1 MDLAILW
8 IILTIACWVLFFVLE
23 GFDLGVGM
31 LTPVLGRDE
40 HERSATARTIAP
52 FWDGNEVWLVAAI
65 GVTFAAFPDWYA
77 ALLSGTYLPVVLM
90 LAGLAARGVALEFR
104 SKHDTPKWRRTSDTV
119 HAIAAVVV
127 AAGFGALIGI
137 IATGLPIGENGEVQA
152 TAGALAR
159 SLAPIATPGA
169 IIGALAA
176 VGTSLALGAAF
187 VALRTTGPVRER
199 ARRLSIVFLNVLGV
213 AAVVAAVFAF
223 VQGASLSGLLL
234 IVIAVLMFG
243 ASGASRTVH
252 EGISF
257 TLASLGTALAVV
269 AALAVNLPVVLPST
283 LNDAWSV
290 TIYSAANSDYALQ
303 VISIGA
309 LCILPGVFAYQAF
322 SYWVL
327 RKRVASERVAS

>member
-31 LTPVLGRDE
+31 LTPWLGRDE
-40 HERSATARTIAP
+40 HERAAASKTIGP

-65 GVTFAAFPDWYA
+65 GVTFAAFPNWYA

-104 SKHDTPKWRRTSDTV
+104 NKHDAPKWLRNSDIV
-119 HAIAAVVV
+119 HAISALVV

-152 TAGALAR
+152 TAGALSR
-159 SLAPIATPGA
+159 SLAPLATPGA

-199 ARRLSIVFLNVLGV
+199 ARRLAIVFTTVLGLV
-213 AAVVAAVFAF
+213 AAAIAVLTLLN
-223 VQGASLSGLLL
+223 GAVLAGMLL

-243 ASGASRTVH
+243 ASGASRAVH
-252 EGISF
+252 EGMGF
-257 TLASLGTALAVV
+257 TLASIGTALAVV

-283 LNDAWSV
+283 LNDAWSI
-290 TIYSAANSDYALQ
+290 TIHNAANSDYAMQ

>member
-40 HERSATARTIAP
+40 HERGAAARTIAP

-104 SKHDTPKWRRTSDTV
+104 NKHDAPKWRRNSDIV
-119 HAIAAVVV
+119 HAISALVV

-137 IATGLPIGENGEVQA
+137 IATGLPIGENGEVQE
-152 TAGALAR
+152 TAGALSR
-159 SLAPIATPGA
+159 SLAPLATPGA

-199 ARRLSIVFLNVLGV
+199 ARRLSIVFTGFLGFAAAAIAVLALIGG
-213 AAVVAAVFAF
+213 AVVA
-223 VQGASLSGLLL
+223 GMLL

-243 ASGASRTVH
+243 ASGASRAVH
-252 EGISF
+252 EGVGF
-257 TLASLGTALAVV
+257 TLASIGTALAVI

-290 TIYSAANSDYALQ
+290 TIYNGANSDYALE

-309 LCILPGVFAYQAF
+309 LFILPGVFLYQAF

>member
-31 LTPVLGRDE
+31 LTPFIGRSE
-40 HERSATARTIAP
+40 HERSAAARTIAP

-77 ALLSGTYLPVVLM
+77 ALLAGTYLPVVLM

-104 SKHDTPKWRRTSDTV
+104 GKQDAPRWRRTADRV
-119 HAIAAVVV
+119 HAGSALVVS
-127 AAGFGALIGI
+127 AGFGALIGI
-137 IATGLPIGENGEVQA
+137 IATGLPIGENGEVEA
-152 TAGALAR
+152 SAGALAR
-159 SLAPIATPGA
+159 SMAPLATPGA

-187 VALRTTGPVRER
+187 LALRTTGPVRDR
-199 ARRLSIVFLNVLGV
+199 ARHFSSTLTAVLGV
-213 AAVVAAVFAF
+213 AAAATAVAVILDGVLLA
-223 VQGASLSGLLL
+223 GMLL
-234 IVIAVLMFG
+234 IVVAVLMFG
-243 ASGASRTVH
+243 AAGTTRAAH
-252 EGISF
+252 EGAGF
-257 TLASLGTALAVV
+257 GLASLGTALTVV
-269 AALAVNLPVVLPST
+269 AALTVNLPVVLPST
-283 LNDAWSV
+283 LNDAWSITV
-290 TIYSAANSDYALQ
+290 HGAANSEYALQ

-309 LCILPGVFAYQAF
+309 LVILPGVFAYQAF
-322 SYWVL
+322 SYWVF